1 MKAKEWIMSEKKEGA
16 QIIQGPWPKAKRK
29 VKLPEEDA
37 IEIQEKLAFADDLT
51 ESLMVQLIHT
61 MHENG
66 FHVNDMSFV
75 QSMGFVIETVKASI
89 YKELSLNH
97 PMLRI
102 MNTLSQ
108 VTVAPDETM
117 YSEVDI
123 ERLNDI
129 VEMLKEEDEPP
140 EVS

>member
-1 MKAKEWIMSEKKEGA
+1 MSKKNEKKESA

-37 IEIQEKLAFADDLT
+37 IRVQEQLAFADDLT

-89 YKELSLNH
+89 YKEMSLNH
-97 PMLRI
+97 PMVRI

-108 VTVAPDETM
+108 VTVAPDDTM

-123 ERLNDI
+123 EKLNDI
-129 VEMLKEEDEPP
+129 AEILKEDDDSP

>member
-1 MKAKEWIMSEKKEGA
+1 MSENKENQGNA
-16 QIIQGPWPKAKRK
+16 NVIQGPWPKAKRK

-37 IEIQEKLAFADDLT
+37 IKVQEQLAFADDLT

-66 FHVNDMSFV
+66 FHVNDKSFV
-75 QSMGFVIETVKASI
+75 QSMGFVIEVVKASI
-89 YKELSLNH
+89 YKEMSLSH
-97 PMLRI
+97 PMVRI

-123 ERLNDI
+123 EKLGDI
-129 VEMLKEEDEPP
+129 AEILKDDDESP